1 MVRQRGVTTGVWL
14 EDGHV
19 MSRYVTRGL
28 CFVTLLRTPAA
39 LLWWCHCAGFEN
51 CSADLTG
58 GSIMLSAAVMMM
70 MSCTYS
76 LLSGSQLRYV
86 NAAGRIWPLDGGHM
100 SEVWQANC
108 PVAGAGS
115 RYSVGPAAA
124 AGAEQWFPTFSYYE
138 ASGGCVWRRAR
149 LMR

>member
-58 GSIMLSAAVMMM
+58 GRLMLSAAVMM
-70 MSCTYS
+70 SCTY
-76 LLSGSQLRYV
+76 SQLRYV

-124 AGAEQWFPTFSYYE
+124 AAGAEQWFPTFSYYE